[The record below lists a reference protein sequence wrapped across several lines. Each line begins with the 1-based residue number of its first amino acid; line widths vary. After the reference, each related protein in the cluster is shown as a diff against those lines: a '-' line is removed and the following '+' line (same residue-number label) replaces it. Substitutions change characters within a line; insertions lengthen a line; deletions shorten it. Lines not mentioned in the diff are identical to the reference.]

1 MSIENELNNIFTNI
15 QNYNGNESHAYTMLK
30 KEMEPD
36 SSSWNEYSK
45 NIIRHLLI
53 GYYENKATRPEVT
66 GKMDVDLV
74 KVFQIIKKNSK
85 DKDLTLENVKSFHS
99 DSESWDEN
107 TQNII
112 IHLLK
117 GYYGNILDHVS
128 LRNEM
133 NRENKRLLNMNR
145 LLRRKK
151 EQKKDA
157 DAVSGLLTK
166 VEITPEEERRRRGR
180 LGFGGKRRRRK
191 KSFLKK
197 KRTKKRTKKRRKK
210 RRKKRTKKRRKKRR

>member
-1 MSIENELNNIFTNI
+1 MSIENELNNIFAKI
-15 QNYNGNESHAYTMLK
+15 QNYNGNKSHAYTMLK
-30 KEMEPD
+30 KEMEPG
-36 SSSWNEYSK
+36 SRSWNEYSK

-66 GKMDVDLV
+66 GKMDVDLEE
-74 KVFQIIKKNSK
+74 VFQIIKKNSK
-85 DKDLTLENVKSFHS
+85 DEYLTVGNVKSFHS
-99 DSESWDEN
+99 DSESWDDN

-117 GYYGNILDHVS
+117 GYYGNILGHVR

-157 DAVSGLLTK
+157 DKVSGLLTK
-166 VEITPEEERRRRGR
+166 VKITPEEERGRRQRLKG
-180 LGFGGKRRRRK
+180 LGFGGKRTRRK
-191 KSFLKK
+191 KSFFKK
-197 KRTKKRTKKRRKK
+197 KRKKKRTKKRRKK
-210 RRKKRTKKRRKKRR
+210 RRKKRTKKRR

>member
-1 MSIENELNNIFTNI
+1 MSIENELNNIFAKI

-53 GYYENKATRPEVT
+53 GYYKNKATRPEVT

-210 RRKKRTKKRRKKRR
+210 RTKKRRKKRR